1 MKKKYFF
8 MACLATIFM
17 VSACNDDDDN
27 AAVLPSAISNLTATP
42 LEGVVLL
49 EWEVP
54 VDSNLFYVQID
65 YTHPVTGKRVNK
77 NASVFCDTMLIEG
90 MLAKDGEY
98 TFHATPVSSTQDVGE
113 RLEVRASALP
123 VQPVVKEITDKVL
136 LGKDNLLCNKPDPD
150 EGKYIEYLVD
160 GNYTNFFHTDW
171 HDAGTVPHYIDIT
184 LPSPVEQFKIQ
195 TYYRGG
201 KYGQC
206 PVEITVLGSND
217 GEQWNKIAEIEDEGK
232 GGASYTTP
240 TLGTEGQPYS
250 YIRYR
255 ADETSGNAVYFAL
268 AELEFYTVRTEIY
281 DPEGIYR
288 PEDKE

>member
-1 MKKKYFF
+1 
-8 MACLATIFM
+8 
-17 VSACNDDDDN
+17 
-27 AAVLPSAISNLTATP
+27 
-42 LEGVVLL
+42 
-49 EWEVP
+49 
-54 VDSNLFYVQID
+54 
-65 YTHPVTGKRVNK
+65 
-77 NASVFCDTMLIEG
+77 
-90 MLAKDGEY
+90 
-98 TFHATPVSSTQDVGE
+98 
-113 RLEVRASALP
+113 
-123 VQPVVKEITDKVL
+123 EITDKIL
-136 LGKDNLLCNKPDPD
+136 LSKDNLFCNKPDPD

-195 TYYRGG
+195 TYYRNG

-217 GEQWNKIAEIEDEGK
+217 GEQWNKIAEIEDDGK

>member
-1 MKKKYFF
+1 M
-8 MACLATIFM
+8 
-17 VSACNDDDDN
+17 
-27 AAVLPSAISNLTATP
+27 
-42 LEGVVLL
+42 
-49 EWEVP
+49 
-54 VDSNLFYVQID
+54 
-65 YTHPVTGKRVNK
+65 
-77 NASVFCDTMLIEG
+77 
-90 MLAKDGEY
+90 
-98 TFHATPVSSTQDVGE
+98 
-113 RLEVRASALP
+113 EVRASALP

-136 LGKDNLLCNKPDPD
+136 LGKDNLFCNKPDPD

-160 GNYTNFFHTDW
+160 GNYTNFFHSDW
-171 HDAGTVPHYIDIT
+171 HEPGTVPHYIDIT
-184 LPSPVEQFKIQ
+184 LPSPVEQFRIQ

-217 GEQWNKIAEIEDEGK
+217 GEQWNKIAEIEDDGK

-268 AELEFYTVRTEIY
+268 AELELYTVRTEIY

>member
-1 MKKKYFF
+1 M
-8 MACLATIFM
+8 
-17 VSACNDDDDN
+17 
-27 AAVLPSAISNLTATP
+27 
-42 LEGVVLL
+42 
-49 EWEVP
+49 
-54 VDSNLFYVQID
+54 
-65 YTHPVTGKRVNK
+65 R
-77 NASVFCDTMLIEG
+77 
-90 MLAKDGEY
+90 
-98 TFHATPVSSTQDVGE
+98 
-113 RLEVRASALP
+113 
-123 VQPVVKEITDKVL
+123 
-136 LGKDNLLCNKPDPD
+136 
-150 EGKYIEYLVD
+150 
-160 GNYTNFFHTDW
+160 
-171 HDAGTVPHYIDIT
+171 GTVPHYIDIT

-195 TYYRGG
+195 TYYRNG

-217 GEQWNKIAEIEDEGK
+217 GEQWNKIAKIEDDGK

>member
-1 MKKKYFF
+1 M
-8 MACLATIFM
+8 CIR
-17 VSACNDDDDN
+17 
-27 AAVLPSAISNLTATP
+27 
-42 LEGVVLL
+42 
-49 EWEVP
+49 
-54 VDSNLFYVQID
+54 DS
-65 YTHPVTGKRVNK
+65 
-77 NASVFCDTMLIEG
+77 
-90 MLAKDGEY
+90 
-98 TFHATPVSSTQDVGE
+98 
-113 RLEVRASALP
+113 
-123 VQPVVKEITDKVL
+123 
-136 LGKDNLLCNKPDPD
+136 
-150 EGKYIEYLVD
+150 
-160 GNYTNFFHTDW
+160 
-171 HDAGTVPHYIDIT
+171 YIDIT